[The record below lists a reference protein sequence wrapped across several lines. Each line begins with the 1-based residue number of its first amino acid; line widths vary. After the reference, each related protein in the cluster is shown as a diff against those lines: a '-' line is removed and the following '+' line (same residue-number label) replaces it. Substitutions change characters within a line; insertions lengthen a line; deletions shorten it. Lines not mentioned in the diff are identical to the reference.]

1 MVKYNLIIEQSLH
14 STALKRVRIKVDP
27 SLVHKVSDLTGC
39 DGYEGYILAEC
50 GENYKVLVVAPGEA
64 ADMSVMEVPGDQLE
78 DIDDGFDV
86 VGAFIEFVLN
96 KHRVSLDSG
105 LGDQLS
111 RANTVEQVESILK
124 QTGYTDD
131 DVKILYRDFIAS
143 EGPTPV
149 NEGIGQF
156 LKQGAQAVA
165 KATSVAANVAGTA
178 ANVAGTII
186 GGQHLGADL
195 KSAGSKLK
203 SVGQWANNKA
213 QEIKGKREADILK
226 KLERPQGDPKNGS
239 KVNIDLKFLSD
250 QVLPREINK
259 TQNTPNGRV
268 YTVFIKDPNKPS
280 PQPLKADVDEIR
292 FTDEGHGYNNVY
304 YYSKNKQVQTQ
315 SDWPKQI
322 GLHYNDQRG
331 YWDINTDL
339 SDVKK
344 TNLDKIKEFLTNYKN
359 DKFKLN
365 NNQKQLIQR
374 SKSYNELH
382 TSLLK
387 SGITPELYDQVIGD
401 FYGKSSPASTTD
413 TFSEEPTTKPP
424 STAVNTGINAR
435 TAEGN
440 PVSGQTRFTTKDK
453 TKSYIYGKDG
463 WKFIDPKTKQY
474 IKVKNQKQITT
485 AWQKSQGITPAVQS
499 NESLTLSVMEKY
511 LPDFLNK
518 F

>member
-1 MVKYNLIIEQSLH
+1 MVKYNLIIEQSLQ

-178 ANVAGTII
+178 ANVAGTIV
-186 GGQHLGADL
+186 GGEHLGADL

-213 QEIKGKREADILK
+213 QEI
-226 KLERPQGDPKNGS
+226 
-239 KVNIDLKFLSD
+239 
-250 QVLPREINK
+250 
-259 TQNTPNGRV
+259 
-268 YTVFIKDPNKPS
+268 
-280 PQPLKADVDEIR
+280 
-292 FTDEGHGYNNVY
+292 
-304 YYSKNKQVQTQ
+304 
-315 SDWPKQI
+315 
-322 GLHYNDQRG
+322 
-331 YWDINTDL
+331 
-339 SDVKK
+339 
-344 TNLDKIKEFLTNYKN
+344 
-359 DKFKLN
+359 
-365 NNQKQLIQR
+365 
-374 SKSYNELH
+374 
-382 TSLLK
+382 
-387 SGITPELYDQVIGD
+387 
-401 FYGKSSPASTTD
+401 
-413 TFSEEPTTKPP
+413 
-424 STAVNTGINAR
+424 
-435 TAEGN
+435 
-440 PVSGQTRFTTKDK
+440 
-453 TKSYIYGKDG
+453 
-463 WKFIDPKTKQY
+463 
-474 IKVKNQKQITT
+474 
-485 AWQKSQGITPAVQS
+485 
-499 NESLTLSVMEKY
+499 
-511 LPDFLNK
+511 
-518 F
+518 